1 MKTIAV
7 VTATRAEYGLLRR
20 TIEALREE
28 PSFDVR
34 LIVTGTHLS
43 PAFGETWKQIQKD
56 GLKIDEKIDYLS
68 EDRSP
73 AGIAREA
80 ACCAQLFADA
90 FEAMQPQLLLVLGD
104 RYELL
109 PICSTALIMGI
120 PIAHIAGGEHTE
132 GAIDDAVRNAV
143 TMMATV
149 HFPNSEEAAREVIR
163 LRGSDQNVFEVGEPG
178 AEHILKAVHP
188 SREELAARLGLDPSK
203 PWVMATLHP
212 ETRESEDY
220 NLNMAQSM
228 LDALRTLQGHEI
240 VLSKANADFCGEKMN
255 KLYEA
260 ARGVHLFSSL
270 GQEVFLGMM
279 KEDPTAELPKNFGDP
294 LLCAGYG
301 MKYGASTDF
310 EYSTLV
316 LPTGVTIT
324 ETESNG
330 SKQTEAKLFTEPQK
344 AGEPF
349 TVSFLLRNNGAAG
362 VETVNVYDNDTLVA
376 QKVVAINDNGW
387 RVVQIDVTVDGAGEH
402 ILTVG
407 TLSGTVTVE

>member
-80 ACCAQLFADA
+80 ARCAQLFADA

-279 KEDPTAELPKNFGDP
+279 KEAALMVGNSSSGVIEAPLFGTPFINIGHRQTGRRMSACVISCEPTLQDILRAISLVKGRFQPDLLPGTGHTSELIARHLK
-294 LLCAGYG
+294 
-301 MKYGASTDF
+301 
-310 EYSTLV
+310 EYFH
-316 LPTGVTIT
+316 
-324 ETESNG
+324 E
-330 SKQTEAKLFTEPQK
+330 Q
-344 AGEPF
+344 
-349 TVSFLLRNNGAAG
+349 
-362 VETVNVYDNDTLVA
+362 
-376 QKVVAINDNGW
+376 
-387 RVVQIDVTVDGAGEH
+387 
-402 ILTVG
+402 
-407 TLSGTVTVE
+407 